1 MNMQELALYIS
12 EKAQKYFDRWYSDNI
27 NDYISYMHLDDA
39 NDQYEYYH
47 IELTE
52 TNKQP
57 LIIKFIYNLKKD
69 IFIID

>member
-1 MNMQELALYIS
+1 MNKQELGLYIS
-12 EKAQKYFDRWYSDNI
+12 EKAKNHFSKWYSDDI
-27 NDYISYMHLDDA
+27 NDYINDIRLDDA
-39 NDQYEYYH
+39 NDKYECYH

>member
-1 MNMQELALYIS
+1 MNMQELASYIS
-12 EKAQKYFDRWYSDNI
+12 EKAKKHFNRWYSDNI
-27 NDYISYMHLDDA
+27 NDYIDDMRLDDA

-52 TNKQP
+52 ANKQP
-57 LIIKFIYNLKKD
+57 LVIKFIYNRKKD